1 MVMTRRSAR
10 IISRNTCA
18 SMLIAMVLWNN
29 AYAAKAPTEDSLWYY
44 EIGGAEPVSAPA
56 NPSVVSV
63 TLGGSAQLGLG
74 YSCGK
79 FDPVAAVT
87 NTLNDIGAGV
97 DNAARS
103 AEMRSGDSG
112 CGPVAWSRKES
123 DQIRAVRSVVV
134 MWTVYVACAYGCVA
148 QRSTT
153 SAIQSSFGK
162 RPPRALCRRSSA

>member
-63 TLGGSAQLGLG
+63 TLGGSA
-74 YSCGK
+74 
-79 FDPVAAVT
+79 AAASVT
-87 NTLNDIGAGV
+87 AGS
-97 DNAARS
+97 AA
-103 AEMRSGDSG
+103 AGTEVQGD
-112 CGPVAWSRKES
+112 
-123 DQIRAVRSVVV
+123 
-134 MWTVYVACAYGCVA
+134 
-148 QRSTT
+148 
-153 SAIQSSFGK
+153 
-162 RPPRALCRRSSA
+162 